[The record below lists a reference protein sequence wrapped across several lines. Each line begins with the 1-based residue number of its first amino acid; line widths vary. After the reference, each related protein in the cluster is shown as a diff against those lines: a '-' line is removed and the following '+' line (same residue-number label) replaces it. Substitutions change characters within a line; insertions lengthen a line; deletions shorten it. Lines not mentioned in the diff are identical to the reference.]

1 MCYRYAE
8 LTCFSFHLNIVYVY
22 IKPQSVE
29 RFEIGNIHFY
39 FHCAPHWSSITWCGK
54 HRHYN
59 FHKSHLCI
67 TINCLILI
75 FEFNQPSIKRWIKMH
90 AFEYTYS
97 IIANLQRL
105 MIIICT
111 PNDLFADAITI
122 GHLTLLPTNN
132 FVGIQTRFSKENC
145 PMLTLFSLFWL
156 RYILT
161 CCLIKPMQC
170 T

>member
-1 MCYRYAE
+1 MKRWWCEAHISVILRRKNTHKNHWYTMCYRYAE

-97 IIANLQRL
+97 IIANL
-105 MIIICT
+105 
-111 PNDLFADAITI
+111 
-122 GHLTLLPTNN
+122 
-132 FVGIQTRFSKENC
+132 
-145 PMLTLFSLFWL
+145 
-156 RYILT
+156 
-161 CCLIKPMQC
+161 
-170 T
+170 